1 MTTPYI
7 FGIFVLFS
15 FLFLIVGIVARVIT
29 KNTTMSL
36 LIFISGI
43 LFLLTSLMVLGD
55 GIPERIGFEEGE
67 MYIYGDNFSLDP
79 DHSHWIHDT
88 TPPNVNEIYL
98 FRLNRTTTPIN
109 AYQDSIFINALGI
122 ILLLLSLVLFYA
134 SVFDLATGDGL

>member
-1 MTTPYI
+1 MSIGKDTLYY
-7 FGIFVLFS
+7 L
-15 FLFLIVGIVARVIT
+15 LIILQYLVSGL
-29 KNTTMSL
+29 SL